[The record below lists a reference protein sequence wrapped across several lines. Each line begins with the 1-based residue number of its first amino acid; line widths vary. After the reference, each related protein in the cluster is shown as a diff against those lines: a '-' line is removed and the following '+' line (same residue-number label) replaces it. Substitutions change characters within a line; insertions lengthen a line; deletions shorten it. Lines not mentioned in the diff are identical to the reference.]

1 MINDAERRWDAYTK
15 ISICVTIEDV
25 VFAKTI
31 PIRAAKR
38 AVIANKKLRENFET
52 YQASVGHSNNNIIDS
67 PKAFYDDLKKFVNEE
82 LNYQFHELNRRIVEN
97 DYGRLCVASDV
108 VVEIEI
114 DD

>member
-1 MINDAERRWDAYTK
+1 MK
-15 ISICVTIEDV
+15 IVQEVTIEDV
-25 VFAKTI
+25 LFAKTI

-38 AVIANKKLRENFET
+38 AVLANKKLREIFET
-52 YQASVGHSNNNIIDS
+52 YQAGIGHSSNNIIDS
-67 PKAFYDDLKKFVNEE
+67 PKAFYDDLNKFVNEE